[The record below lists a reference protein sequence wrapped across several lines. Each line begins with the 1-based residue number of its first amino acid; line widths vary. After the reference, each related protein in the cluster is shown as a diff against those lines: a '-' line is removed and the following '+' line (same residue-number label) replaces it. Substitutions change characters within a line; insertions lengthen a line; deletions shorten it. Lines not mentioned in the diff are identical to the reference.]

1 MSCLRLANMQIC
13 VSGITNANP
22 FSPLDLSNGKGAP
35 VRPLFLSV
43 SLEAFQIQQYSH
55 CLPSSLSHISSNPQA
70 IVQGLFSFFFFPS
83 PPPLFL
89 SSFYPGILSPVTS
102 LSSTRR
108 RRKGDGMGYISNSFC
123 SSPPSSVRTSAMLE
137 RAGGRRKREEG
148 ETNEPF
154 PSSSSIQL
162 V

>member
-1 MSCLRLANMQIC
+1 MQTPSPPSIC
-13 VSGITNANP
+13 RM
-22 FSPLDLSNGKGAP
+22 GKAHLF
-35 VRPLFLSV
+35 VLFLSV

-70 IVQGLFSFFFFPS
+70 IVQGLFSFSHLPILPS
-83 PPPLFL
+83 LSI

-137 RAGGRRKREEG
+137 RAGEGGNEKKGKR
-148 ETNEPF
+148 TNPF
-154 PSSSSIQL
+154 PPPLPPLSN
-162 V
+162 